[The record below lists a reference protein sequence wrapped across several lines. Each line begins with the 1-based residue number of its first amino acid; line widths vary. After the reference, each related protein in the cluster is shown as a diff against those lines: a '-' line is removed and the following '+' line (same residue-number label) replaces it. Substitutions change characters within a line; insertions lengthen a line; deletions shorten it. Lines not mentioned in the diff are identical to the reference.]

1 MKDTT
6 ISIKVTNVSYVKLFN
21 DGGVLADNIKL
32 VGSYSMRSAEK
43 FISDGKSCVDL
54 ANIKTIKVIEV
65 VKGVEKY
72 SVDTNKLY
80 NFILSEGLE
89 NEC

>member
-1 MKDTT
+1 MKETI

-21 DGGVLADNIKL
+21 DGVVVADNIKL
-32 VGSYSMRSAEK
+32 VGSYSIRSAEN
-43 FISDGKSCVDL
+43 FINEGKAFVDL
-54 ANIKTIKVIEV
+54 TNTKSIKVIEV

-72 SVDTNKLY
+72 AVDSNKLH

>member
-1 MKDTT
+1 MKETT

-21 DGGVLADNIKL
+21 DGGVVAGNIKL
-32 VGSYSMRSAEK
+32 VGSYSIRSAEK
-43 FISDGKSCVDL
+43 FINEGNSFLDL
-54 ANIKTIKVIEV
+54 TNIRIIRVVEV

-72 SVDTNKLY
+72 VVDSNKLY

>member
-1 MKDTT
+1 MNETT

-21 DGGVLADNIKL
+21 DGGVVAGNIKL
-32 VGSYSMRSAEK
+32 VGSYSIRSAEK
-43 FISDGKSCVDL
+43 FINEGNSFLDL
-54 ANIKTIKVIEV
+54 TNIRIIRVVEV

-72 SVDTNKLY
+72 VVDSNKLY